1 MSSSLNF
8 DMLGLNIAH
17 PRFDFLVKILNSREV
32 HFPHSYMKYF
42 VFFSIVL
49 GLKYLTKFLLD
60 RLQATK
66 NIVKSIIPAPKIESN
81 RWVAILGFG
90 DNEVS
95 ITLAKYFSKRGYNL
109 LLLVSSK
116 VLKVRNEYNLN
127 EIQEIDK
134 LTHIKILEYDYDGF
148 IAANDFELSESGLI
162 EYIFDTSVLR
172 LYNEDLSLEDK
183 ESHLNCFFFN
193 DAISVWT
200 KKFMSILDKL
210 KLYFCIKSEL
220 HPVKIYI
227 FNYPDKNDEVNHK
240 IFYEFRKSMYLQYQ
254 EIFKNSVVFNAI
266 KYHNEFKGQYLKDSQ
281 LKSLEVLRFS
291 GLGSELNFN

>member
-1 MSSSLNF
+1 MSTSLSF
-8 DMLGLNIAH
+8 DLLGLKVAH
-17 PRFDFLVKILNSREV
+17 PRFDFLLKFLNSREIQL
-32 HFPHSYMKYF
+32 PHSYMKYF

-60 RLQATK
+60 RFQATK
-66 NIVKSIIPAPKIESN
+66 NIVKSIMPSPTVASN

-148 IAANDFELSESGLI
+148 SAASDFELSESGLI

-172 LYNEDLSLEDK
+172 LYNEDLSSEDK

-193 DAISVWT
+193 DAVSMWT
-200 KKFMSILDKL
+200 KKYMTILDKL
-210 KLYFCIKSEL
+210 KLYFCIKSDL
-220 HPVKIYI
+220 HPVKIFV

-240 IFYEFRKSMYLQYQ
+240 IFYEFRKSLYMQYQ
-254 EIFKNSVVFNAI
+254 EIFKNSVVFNVI

-281 LKSLEVLRFS
+281 LKSLEVQRFP